1 MSIIEEIHYKNI
13 LLKVYRNFI
22 IDLMDFNGYS
32 RNFILDKISEMEE
45 RTIEIMREERRSKE
59 LKGDDKK

>member
-32 RNFILDKISEMEE
+32 RNFILDKISEMEK
-45 RTIEIMREERRSKE
+45 RTTEIMCEERRSKE
-59 LKGDDKK
+59 LKGDDKE